1 MNSRSMTTNNNTT
14 TATTGRFAGR
24 DVEANTTYNSNI
36 NNGAS
41 TTENIKNGH
50 RLSQRITNFIE
61 NRNKEG
67 GGFLRAMSPVE
78 VDYPRKDAPKFSN
91 TKLNVAVDDPY
102 TNTAVNFTMVEPLK
116 SKRLV
121 QQRPSLDGSYRSV
134 TPQKQDYP
142 MHTISSA
149 VSQRND
155 FRFDPMA
162 DDQSYDYLPSRSN
175 QNDSYHY

>member
-1 MNSRSMTTNNNTT
+1 MGSRSMTNNNTT
-14 TATTGRFAGR
+14 ATNNNSRFVNR
-24 DVEANTTYNSNI
+24 DVEANSNI
-36 NNGAS
+36 NNGD
-41 TTENIKNGH
+41 NIKNGH
-50 RLSQRITNFIE
+50 RLSQRITNFID
-61 NRNKEG
+61 NRNKE

-91 TKLNVAVDDPY
+91 TNLNVAVDDPY
-102 TNTAVNFTMVEPLK
+102 SNTAVNFTMVEPLK
-116 SKRLV
+116 SKRIV
-121 QQRPSLDGSYRSV
+121 QNRPSLDGSYRSV
-134 TPQKQDYP
+134 SPQKQDFP

-175 QNDSYHY
+175 KTNDSYHY

>member
-1 MNSRSMTTNNNTT
+1 MGSRSLTNNNTS
-14 TATTGRFAGR
+14 TAPPPSSQFVNH
-24 DVEANTTYNSNI
+24 DVESHIN

-41 TTENIKNGH
+41 STIEHIKNGH

-61 NRNKEG
+61 NNRNKKE

-78 VDYPRKDAPKFSN
+78 VDYPSGKETVPQFSN
-91 TKLNVAVDDPY
+91 TNLKVSVDDPY
-102 TNTAVNFTMVEPLK
+102 TNKAVNFTMVEPLK
-116 SKRLV
+116 SKRFV
-121 QQRPSLDGSYRSV
+121 NDRPSLDSSYRSV

-142 MHTISSA
+142 MQTISSA
-149 VSQRND
+149 VGQRND

-162 DDQSYDYLPSRSN
+162 DEQSFDYLPSRTK